1 MWSRVPETTLSPS
14 YPERVNFS
22 PISLTSSTNRL
33 YEDLELFSVGRDNSG
48 GGGQGGGGKCL
59 VSAG

>member
-1 MWSRVPETTLSPS
+1 MWSRLPETTLSPS

-22 PISLTSSTNRL
+22 SISLTSSINRL
-33 YEDLELFSVGRDNSG
+33 YEDLEPFPVGRDNSG
-48 GGGQGGGGKCL
+48 GGGGGRCL